1 MQRAL
6 PHAAPRSPA
15 AGGGREGTGSGAGNQ
30 GWGRGGDPQPLP
42 TLGGPRGSLPG
53 KERRVGGADHL
64 APFEVSLAV
73 VSFCKVREWEQEH
86 GVRSGDPMPHS
97 LQPRVGAVTAVTPG
111 CRPSHSRLV
120 ICPSKR

>member
-1 MQRAL
+1 MLHRARQ
-6 PHAAPRSPA
+6 PP
-15 AGGGREGTGSGAGNQ
+15 GAG
-30 GWGRGGDPQPLP
+30 
-42 TLGGPRGSLPG
+42 G
-53 KERRVGGADHL
+53 KERDREPGTRDGGGEGILSHYPRWEAPEASSRERSGGSDHL

-86 GVRSGDPMPHS
+86 GVRSGDPIPRS
-97 LQPRVGAVTAVTPG
+97 LQPRVGAVPPG